1 MASDTIRLNPDVD
14 ALCVERIGVAKLT
27 KLAFD
32 SIDLRPLWHE
42 LMKEVVDPAV
52 GAGAAMDLSV
62 IAQLRG
68 DPKTGFAIQKEA
80 LSRRRLYRSPCATTD
95 PKLRVLALAAETD
108 MGANTPVEFLLEDS
122 DVELLTL
129 YIVPGLPLPEPLPEH
144 DIAMVVVPDSD
155 ETRATLAE
163 IDKLLPH
170 WPRPVLNLPKKIA
183 ELDRDHF
190 HELLNTIAA
199 IAIPMTARLSR
210 EYLIEIGAY
219 AKDLQDVLDDGV
231 FPLIVRP
238 VGSHAGRG
246 LDKLETEADI
256 ERYLADRPEA
266 EFFISRYIDY
276 RSGDGLFRKYRV
288 VFIDGRPFACHMAI
302 SDQWKIWYLNTDMAQ
317 NAAKRAEEEA
327 FMVQFDDGFAARH
340 RAALAE
346 IAQRVGLEYFAID
359 CAETASGE
367 LLVFEGDNS
376 AIVHNMDPPDIFPY
390 KAPQMRKLFDAFV
403 AMLYRHAGRA
413 QARAA

>member
-1 MASDTIRLNPDVD
+1 M
-14 ALCVERIGVAKLT
+14 
-27 KLAFD
+27 
-32 SIDLRPLWHE
+32 
-42 LMKEVVDPAV
+42 
-52 GAGAAMDLSV
+52 
-62 IAQLRG
+62 
-68 DPKTGFAIQKEA
+68 
-80 LSRRRLYRSPCATTD
+80 
-95 PKLRVLALAAETD
+95 
-108 MGANTPVEFLLEDS
+108 
-122 DVELLTL
+122 
-129 YIVPGLPLPEPLPEH
+129 
-144 DIAMVVVPDSD
+144 
-155 ETRATLAE
+155 
-163 IDKLLPH
+163 
-170 WPRPVLNLPKKIA
+170 
-183 ELDRDHF
+183 
-190 HELLNTIAA
+190 
-199 IAIPMTARLSR
+199 
-210 EYLIEIGAY
+210 
-219 AKDLQDVLDDGV
+219 
-231 FPLIVRP
+231 
-238 VGSHAGRG
+238 GSHAGRG